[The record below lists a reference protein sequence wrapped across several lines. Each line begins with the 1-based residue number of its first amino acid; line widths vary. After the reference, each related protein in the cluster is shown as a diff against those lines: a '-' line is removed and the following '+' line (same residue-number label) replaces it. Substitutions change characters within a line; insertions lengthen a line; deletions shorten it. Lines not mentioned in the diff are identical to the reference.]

1 MLLPNLGAEEGPEWP
16 RHTTLPRVA
25 ATIRLWRHLFGLDH
39 RVLVPGSDSFGQPE
53 QWPPALGP
61 RPSPAVFEWLA
72 ETSGT
77 SWLGDGPA
85 LASLAQAGADTKAP
99 APSAVSAVHDKGFAA
114 RIARAEGYEPECLR
128 DLSTTYSPQD
138 LADPGPWLHDLAQR
152 LAQWPDWIGGAF
164 TLKPRMGSSGRGRVS
179 GRAQALEAGKLRAAL
194 PRLAHRGGAVLE
206 PWLTRETDLS
216 VMLHIASPGDEGND
230 RGNNEGNDT
239 ANDRSKA
246 QPAITLLGA
255 GEQRIAPSG
264 VYLGHL
270 GEIDSRGRVFSG
282 GPWEE
287 SMREAA
293 VAIATRAQ
301 QAGYWGPC
309 GIDGFSFR
317 GPGREPEEPR
327 TRAPVRL
334 RPIVEFNARFTVGI
348 VAVGLIRRALASIKT
363 ELNLEPGE
371 RRGFLFAL
379 DTPPGWPHWRAL
391 ADAAGTGALLVPL
404 AGEGKDEKKPAQPAL
419 LFARDAATLRTAL
432 SAAPVAP
439 G

>member
-1 MLLPNLGAEEGPEWP
+1 MPGAD
-16 RHTTLPRVA
+16 A
-25 ATIRLWRHLFGLDH
+25 
-39 RVLVPGSDSFGQPE
+39 SGQAE

-61 RPSPAVFEWLA
+61 RPNPAVFDWLA
-72 ETSGT
+72 RSSGIP
-77 SWLGDGPA
+77 WLGDGPA
-85 LASLAQAGADTKAP
+85 LASLAQAGADTEAP
-99 APSAVSAVHDKGFAA
+99 DPSAVNTVHDKGFAA
-114 RIARAEGYEPECLR
+114 QIARTEDYEPKCLR
-128 DLSTTYSPQD
+128 GLSATYSPQD
-138 LADPGPWLHDLAQR
+138 LADPGPWLHGLAQH

-164 TLKPRMGSSGRGRVS
+164 TLKPRMGSSGRGRVN
-179 GRAQALEAGKLRAAL
+179 GRAQALEIDKIRAAL
-194 PRLAHRGGAVLE
+194 PRLAQRGGAILE

-216 VMLHIASPGDEGND
+216 VMLHIASPGDGGKDGGND
-230 RGNNEGNDT
+230 RSNDRR
-239 ANDRSKA
+239 NDRSKA
-246 QPAITLLGA
+246 QPPITLLGS

-293 VAIATRAQ
+293 VAVATRARE
-301 QAGYWGPC
+301 AGYWGPC

-317 GPGREPEEPR
+317 GPGQQAEEPL
-327 TRAPVRL
+327 APVRL

-348 VAVGLIRRALASIKT
+348 VAVGLLRRALASIKT

-379 DTPPGWPHWRAL
+379 DPPPGWPHWRAL
-391 ADAAGTGALLVPL
+391 ADAAGPGALLIPL
-404 AGEGKDEKKPAQPAL
+404 AGERKDEKKPAQPAL
-419 LFARDAATLRTAL
+419 LFARDAATLRAAL

-439 G
+439 D